1 METELGLQK
10 TACDALEYIRAL
22 EVKDQGSLNLANKAM
37 VRIGQIRKGIIAY
50 FADPKTKAKAAHQA
64 IVDKEKEA
72 LNPLKEAEEILKPRI
87 GTYVIAQRRIQ
98 EEAERKVRE
107 EEERKKREA
116 EEAINRAVELENE
129 GKAEEA
135 LDKLKE
141 AEELEERKPAA
152 AMPAA
157 PVMSGTHTV
166 TYTRWRLIDKE
177 LVPRPFLMLDESA
190 IDAEV
195 KKFKMATNIAGIEVY
210 QKTEVVRSR
219 TG

>member
-37 VRIGQIRKGIIAY
+37 MRIGQIRKGIIAY

-64 IVDKEKEA
+64 IVDKEKDA
-72 LNPLKEAEEILKPRI
+72 LKPLKEAEEILKPRI

-177 LVPRPFLMLDESA
+177 LVPRPFLMLDKSA

-195 KKFKMATNIAGIEVY
+195 MKYKMKTKIAGIQVY
-210 QKTEVVRSR
+210 EETDVRRGRS
-219 TG
+219 

>member
-1 METELGLQK
+1 METELDLQT
-10 TACDALEYIRAL
+10 TASDALEYSRAL
-22 EVKDQGSLNLANKAM
+22 EVKNQESLNLANKAM
-37 VRIGQIRKGIIAY
+37 VRIGQTRKGIIAY

-64 IVDKEKEA
+64 IVDKEKDA
-72 LNPLKEAEEILKPRI
+72 LKPLKEAEDILKPRI
-87 GTYVIAQRRIQ
+87 GTYVMTQRRIQ
-98 EEAERKVRE
+98 EEAERRARE

-116 EEAINRAVELENE
+116 EEAINKAVELENE

-141 AEELEERKPAA
+141 AEEMEERKPAA

-166 TYTRWRLIDKE
+166 TYTRWRVINEKE
-177 LVPRPFLMLDESA
+177 IPRRFLMLDKST

-195 KKFKMATNIAGIEVY
+195 MKYKMKTKIAGIQVY
-210 QKTEVVRSR
+210 EETDVRRGRS
-219 TG
+219 